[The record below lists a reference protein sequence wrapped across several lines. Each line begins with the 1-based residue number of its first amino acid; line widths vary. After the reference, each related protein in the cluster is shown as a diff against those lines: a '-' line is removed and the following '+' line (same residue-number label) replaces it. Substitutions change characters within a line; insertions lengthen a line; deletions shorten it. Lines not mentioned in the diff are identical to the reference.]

1 MDELRLFIFSPR
13 PLSFSLSPPV
23 AGSRCVRWALIYFAL
38 IRAEGQRQ
46 HSEWQC
52 GRTAQMLVGKV
63 QLLPPFIAF
72 FCSTAES
79 QSPAHAF

>member
-1 MDELRLFIFSPR
+1 MNSAC
-13 PLSFSLSPPV
+13 FSLSFPV
-23 AGSRCVRWALIYFAL
+23 SLCLSAPVCSVGSDLFAL
-38 IRAEGQRQ
+38 IRAEGQQQ

-72 FCSTAES
+72 SVRLAAES
-79 QSPAHAF
+79 QGPAHAF